1 MTEHHEDGREAG
13 RVETAQL
20 IGLLKEHAHD
30 AAHDQRLRWAITG
43 IECRA
48 ARMRRVRGRLAG
60 SAQGRED
67 WWRTWGAPNVAVRI
81 EVPFQAAEFHG
92 VPDAPVTASR
102 VYTVATADA
111 ARRELTVDLVVHEG
125 DSPAMR
131 WLRSVRP
138 GDVVELSQPRQHRL
152 PLVASD
158 HVLLADSTGLPA
170 AVSILTGMGL
180 PGRVRLLARVAPD
193 EVPELDG
200 VEVTRLEG
208 PLDRAFA
215 ALDLDG
221 VDSVWGAAES
231 GEMRPVRRLCRK
243 GLGLPSEATQV
254 CGYWRRGVSNTRLD
268 LDRLRLYRDILARGG
283 GPEDLEEQMV
293 EGV

>member
-1 MTEHHEDGREAG
+1 
-13 RVETAQL
+13 
-20 IGLLKEHAHD
+20 
-30 AAHDQRLRWAITG
+30 
-43 IECRA
+43 
-48 ARMRRVRGRLAG
+48 
-60 SAQGRED
+60 
-67 WWRTWGAPNVAVRI
+67 
-81 EVPFQAAEFHG
+81 
-92 VPDAPVTASR
+92 
-102 VYTVATADA
+102 
-111 ARRELTVDLVVHEG
+111 
-125 DSPAMR
+125 MR
-131 WLRSVRP
+131 WLRSVRG
-138 GDVVELSQPRQHRL
+138 GDVVGLSQPRQHRL
-152 PLVASD
+152 PLTASD

-180 PGRVRLLARVAPD
+180 PSRVRLLARTAPD

-200 VEVTRLEG
+200 VEVTRVKG

-243 GLGLPSEATQV
+243 ELGLPGEATQV

-268 LDRLRLYRDILARGG
+268 LDRLRLYREILARGG

-293 EGV
+293 EGA

>member
-1 MTEHHEDGREAG
+1 MTEPPTSERA
-13 RVETAQL
+13 ETAQL
-20 IGLLKEHAHD
+20 LGLLKEHAHD
-30 AAHDQRLRWAITG
+30 AARDQRLRWTITG
-43 IECRA
+43 IERRA
-48 ARMRRVRGRLAG
+48 ARMRRVRGRLDDG
-60 SAQGRED
+60 TQDREG
-67 WWRTWGAPNVAVRI
+67 WWRTWGAPNVAIRI
-81 EVPFQAAEFHG
+81 EVPFQADEFHG

-111 ARRELTVDLVVHEG
+111 ARREIAVDLVVHEG

-152 PLVASD
+152 PLTASD

-180 PGRVRLLARVAPD
+180 PGRVRLLARTAPD

-200 VEVTRLEG
+200 VEVIRVEG

-243 GLGLPSEATQV
+243 EMGLPGEATQV

-268 LDRLRLYRDILARGG
+268 LDRLRLYREILARGG

-293 EGV
+293 EGA